1 MSNSALEQALA
12 APPEGEPDITH
23 LKVLA
28 NRIAT
33 SYVNRRLTP
42 NMRKAVIAYTLG
54 VGAWGIGKAWY
65 ERGLTYINYTITI
78 ESDDEIYDEVH
89 EWMLKNIPQK
99 RQRSLIAMSMSERE
113 RREANTWYP
122 DDEPDIPGGH
132 TKRTRALRFF
142 YDGDRAATIKLNGH
156 KVQVSVEKP
165 ERQAMDPSRP
175 FMAVNQNDVIT
186 FTVYGTKAR
195 DAVVALLDEISE
207 RVNATAP
214 QRPKFYMTTKW
225 GDWSRQSDVPL
236 RTLDSLVLQEGQLD
250 EIIADLKNFLDRE
263 EKYAALGIPYHR
275 GYILYGPPGTGKTSM
290 AKALAEHFDMDL
302 YYMHLSGM
310 DKDASL
316 MSLIN
321 GVTARSLCLIEDIDR
336 LSVAQEDDTSDDGLT
351 MSGLL
356 NALDGVGTPQGVVF
370 LLTTNHIERIDPA
383 VLRPGR
389 IDLPLHIDFADTTQV
404 NTILER
410 AYGRK
415 FNFEPDTFE
424 GLEISP
430 ADIVG
435 FIKKNFDDS
444 DKAEAGVRKLVKK
457 KRRKLGK

>member
-1 MSNSALEQALA
+1 VSKDVLQQALA
-12 APPEGEPDITH
+12 TPSEDPTDITH
-23 LKVLA
+23 LRVLA

-54 VGAWGIGKAWY
+54 VGAWGIGKVWY
-65 ERGLTYINYTITI
+65 EKARSYIDYTITI

-89 EWMLKNIPQK
+89 DWMLKNIPQK

-113 RREANTWYP
+113 RREADYGWE
-122 DDEPDIPGGH
+122 EPATTH

-142 YDGDRAATIKLNGH
+142 YDGERAATVRIDGH
-156 KVQVSVEKP
+156 KVQVAVDKP
-165 ERQAMDPSRP
+165 ERQATDPMRP
-175 FMAVNQNDVIT
+175 FAAIKQNDVIT
-186 FTVYGTKAR
+186 FTVYGAKAR

-207 RVNATAP
+207 RVNSSTP

-225 GDWSRQSDVPL
+225 GDWNRQSEVPL

-250 EIIADLKNFLDRE
+250 EIIADLKTFLDRE
-263 EKYAALGIPYHR
+263 EKYASLGIPYHR
-275 GYILYGPPGTGKTSM
+275 GYILFGPPGTGKTSM

-321 GVTARSLCLIEDIDR
+321 GISPRSLCLIEDIDR
-336 LSVAQEDDTSDDGLT
+336 LAVAQEDDTSDDGLT

-389 IDLPLHIDFADTTQV
+389 IDLPLHIDYADTPQV
-404 NTILER
+404 NLLLER
-410 AYGRK
+410 GYGKK
-415 FNFEPDTFE
+415 FNFEPGTFE

-435 FIKKNFDDS
+435 FIKKNFDDP
-444 DKAEAGVRKLVKK
+444 DKTEAGVRKLVKK
-457 KRRKLGK
+457 KRKKVGS